1 MTSVVVLIGMDWG
14 LLDRDFVR
22 QGDGIESAGTGDE
35 RFHER
40 LLVLTG

>member
-1 MTSVVVLIGMDWG
+1 VLDHHFI
-14 LLDRDFVR
+14 RK
-22 QGDGIESAGTGDE
+22 GDGIESAGTGDE